1 MLPVLLPTSGNK
13 KPLDV
18 SGSSPDDH
26 LQNQEKLMTTER
38 SVKNGI
44 TEWRVNGKL
53 HREDGPAIEYANG
66 AVEYWYFDGKL
77 HREDGP
83 AVTYANGEKFWYVNG
98 DLKKVDKPTGKCTE
112 AFLRCNSFL
121 YS

>member
-1 MLPVLLPTSGNK
+1 MFLVLLPTSGNK

-53 HREDGPAIEYANG
+53 HREDGPAI
-66 AVEYWYFDGKL
+66 
-77 HREDGP
+77 
-83 AVTYANGEKFWYVNG
+83 TYANGEKFWYVNG
-98 DLKKVDKPTGKCTE
+98 DLQKVDKPTGKCTE
-112 AFLRCNSFL
+112 AFLKCNSFL